1 MLRNQEKQA
10 LAAKINEVK
19 IASIKAVRATVKSS
33 IPLDHAAIIACSSY
47 PIPQEALSE
56 IGPQLLLHFDDT
68 ADPHRTAIFTPKLA
82 EAVKRFLCDSG
93 KHIATLYVCCDSGES
108 RSAAIAAAILRSC
121 GQSDAPVWR
130 NPKFHPNP
138 LVYRLQCEAFHIRVS
153 AIGLK
158 WRIRLNRRAFR
169 RAQQASK

>member
-19 IASIKAVRATVKSS
+19 ITSIKAVRAMVKSAV
-33 IPLDHAAIIACSSY
+33 PQEHAAVIACSSY

-68 ADPHRTAIFTPKLA
+68 MDPHRAAIFTPKLA
-82 EAVKRFLCDSG
+82 EAVKRFLCGSG
-93 KHIATLYVCCDSGES
+93 ERIATLYVCCDSGES
-108 RSAAIAAAILRSC
+108 RSAALAAAILRSC
-121 GQSDAPVWR
+121 GRSDAPVWR

-153 AIGLK
+153 FIGLK
-158 WRIRLNRRAFR
+158 WRIRMNRNAFR
-169 RAQQASK
+169 QAQQRSK